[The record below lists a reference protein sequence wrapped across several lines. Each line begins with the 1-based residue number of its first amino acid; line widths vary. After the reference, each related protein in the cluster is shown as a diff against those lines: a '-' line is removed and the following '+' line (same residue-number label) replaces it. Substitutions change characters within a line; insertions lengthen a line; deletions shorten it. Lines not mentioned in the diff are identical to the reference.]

1 MSTAEHKYAIAFAT
15 EYTINSYITI
25 ERDLFIENFDCN
37 HNLESFSKFRI
48 YIIDNEPDIYNMI
61 VLFVCKMNDDEH
73 VSNVR
78 SELYSVYNE
87 LKRGPHKY
95 V

>member
-1 MSTAEHKYAIAFAT
+1 MSKAEHKCAIAFAI

-25 ERDLFIENFDCN
+25 ERDLFIENFDRS
-37 HNLESFSKFRI
+37 HNLESFSKFRT
-48 YIIDNEPDIYNMI
+48 YIIENEDDIYNMI
-61 VLFVCKMNDDEH
+61 VLFVFTPNCDDDTSS
-73 VSNVR
+73 VKC
-78 SELYSVYNE
+78 ELYSIYNE